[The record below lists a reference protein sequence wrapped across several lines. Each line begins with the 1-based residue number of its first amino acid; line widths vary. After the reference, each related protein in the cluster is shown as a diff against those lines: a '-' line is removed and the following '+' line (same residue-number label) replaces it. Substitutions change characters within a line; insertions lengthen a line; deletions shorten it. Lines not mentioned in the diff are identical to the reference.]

1 MTSYTIFNRAEN
13 YSELKKKDIKEI
25 KVIRVFIQNKFVIGK
40 PVGAFSN
47 ILVGAA
53 VMASWRAGALGNC
66 NFYIASCPGRY
77 LLCFIQPDSLMNLT
91 EAQLGS
97 SVAGHL

>member
-40 PVGAFSN
+40 PVG
-47 ILVGAA
+47 GTEDW
-53 VMASWRAGALGNC
+53 ASGDQIFLIFLG
-66 NFYIASCPGRY
+66 
-77 LLCFIQPDSLMNLT
+77 LC
-91 EAQLGS
+91 
-97 SVAGHL
+97 